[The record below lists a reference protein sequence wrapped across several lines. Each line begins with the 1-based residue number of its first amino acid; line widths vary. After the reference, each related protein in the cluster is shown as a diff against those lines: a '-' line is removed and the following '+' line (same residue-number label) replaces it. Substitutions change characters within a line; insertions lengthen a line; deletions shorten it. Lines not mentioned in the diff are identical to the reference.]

1 MTARSKQRILVI
13 EDEVDLAEMVCAF
26 LEKDGFETRCAFSG
40 VEALEIIRSSPPD
53 LIVLDRMLPGK
64 PGDQI
69 VGELKADAVSAA
81 IPIVMLTAKADET
94 DQLVGFALG
103 ADDYVTK
110 PFSMKVLAARMR
122 AILRRRDA
130 VDADEDVIAEG
141 PIRMIRS
148 RYEVQVDGQPVP
160 MTPTEFKLLL
170 VLMTSRMRVLNRTQL
185 IDRVFGKA
193 VAITDRAI
201 DVHITAL
208 RKKLGQA
215 SGWVQTV
222 RGVGYTFR
230 EPNVS
235 LS

>member
-1 MTARSKQRILVI
+1 VTARSKQRILVI